1 MPELPDLSSHPSPV
15 IRSLAPNVKNLYDII
30 EITMSAEQVEALRSL
45 MRKAAIDVINNDDFG
60 SFDTVIH
67 AVSAAVHHSVNK

>member
-1 MPELPDLSSHPSPV
+1 MPELPDLSNHPSPV
-15 IRSLAPNVKNLYDII
+15 IRSLAPKIENLYDVI
-30 EITMSAEQVEALRSL
+30 EITVNAEQVEALRSL

-67 AVSAAVHHSVNK
+67 AVSAAVHHSINK